1 MIARLVSIFLVMIM
15 SFNSP
20 VVCNAAY
27 SDAIDIVGIYA
38 GKIFDDVFMG
48 ESNKNLLDKVK
59 KGIEDPDNKDELINY
74 IAYTERNQTDFAMQ
88 LMTLPYPLAIWCDRN
103 IPLLGGV
110 VNILI
115 TTPALYIGE
124 WMLSSGSDRE
134 DIQAFDT
141 LRGKYISSQ
150 FAVLDFALEERS
162 YKDNQGDLATIRKL
176 SILNEAEQNEIA
188 YREAL
193 TMAHVKKHHDQDA
206 LESAMK
212 IQRASSSIWDVL
224 CYYVIAILMI
234 IYGVARGICLVVL
247 YYLGW

>member
-1 MIARLVSIFLVMIM
+1 MVARLVSVFLVMIM

-38 GKIFDDVFMG
+38 GKIFDDVVMG

-59 KGIEDPDNKDELINY
+59 KGIEDPDNRDKLINY

-141 LRGKYISSQ
+141 LRGKYIS
-150 FAVLDFALEERS
+150 
-162 YKDNQGDLATIRKL
+162 
-176 SILNEAEQNEIA
+176 
-188 YREAL
+188 
-193 TMAHVKKHHDQDA
+193 
-206 LESAMK
+206 
-212 IQRASSSIWDVL
+212 
-224 CYYVIAILMI
+224 
-234 IYGVARGICLVVL
+234 
-247 YYLGW
+247 